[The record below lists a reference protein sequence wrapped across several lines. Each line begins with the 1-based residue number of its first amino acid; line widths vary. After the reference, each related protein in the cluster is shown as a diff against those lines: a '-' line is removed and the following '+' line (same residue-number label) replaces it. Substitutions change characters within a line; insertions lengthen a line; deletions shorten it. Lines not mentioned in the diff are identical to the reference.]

1 MRLQSL
7 RHHVPLTFLTSLLS
21 GLVFLTAPAA
31 QAAPFAYISNYG
43 TNGTGN
49 TVSVIDTAT
58 NTVTATVTVGHGPYG
73 VGVTPDGAR
82 VYVANQFSD
91 TISVISTATN
101 TVIATLAVGSRP
113 FGVAVTP
120 DGARVYIPNF
130 FSANVSVVSTAT
142 NTVIATVALAG
153 GSTPSGV
160 AITPDG
166 ARVYVVSG
174 NMNVVNGNTLN
185 AVSVISTA
193 TNAVIATVAVG
204 SGSDPI
210 GMAIT
215 PDGARVYVA
224 NVSSSVGTV
233 SVISTAT
240 NTVIA
245 TVVVGVT
252 PFGVAV
258 TPDGTRV
265 YVSDF
270 NNASVSVISTA
281 TNIVTATIG
290 VGALPAG
297 VAITPDGARVY
308 VTNSGNADVSVISTA
323 TNTVTATVPV
333 GIGPRGLGLFII
345 PPACVWAPAGMVA
358 WWSLDEKSGT
368 TVADRVG
375 GFDGTAQ
382 PGNIGGPGP
391 ATSASGPPTFPF
403 PAGKVGTSLS
413 FTGTQRVEVLTNPAL
428 EPGVG
433 DFTIDAWVIYAA
445 AGTGNVLTIVAKGST
460 SAPGYLLNIQD
471 VSTTQGLLKFFVF
484 GPSSAPILTANMA
497 PQTWHHVAAT
507 LQRGTAQNMALYI
520 DGALVGSGPV
530 GSGGSVSNT
539 LPLFIGGDVASKGE
553 IAVDEVELFNRALS
567 QPEIQG
573 IFDAGPAGKCK
584 CVSPPSGMVSWWPL
598 DETGGTIVNDIVGSN
613 NGTPKAGPVGSGG
626 PTPASGMVAGALSF
640 NGTSDFVQVP
650 NAPNLNFGTGALS
663 IDAWIKIPPRHGT
676 NVMPIVEKEVI
687 GFPNSSPYGYNFY
700 VRNGHLGFSI
710 SSDFN
715 ITPHGSIHA
724 EETTI
729 DLADDLWHHVA
740 VTVLLNPALGTLFI
754 DGAPLP
760 TPFSTTAFAGFTADN
775 LGNLFIGSANALIRI
790 SSNAYFEGS
799 IDEIEIFR
807 RPLAPTEIHDI
818 YRAGSAGKCKLACV
832 SPPSGMVAWWTLD
845 ETPGSTVIHDI
856 WPNHLNGTPVP
867 SPVGPPGSGPNSL
880 AGQYVNDS
888 LYLGFSYVD
897 VPDSPHLNFFP
908 PGGTGEFSIDAW
920 INTFRFTNGV
930 GITLPV
936 VDKTVV
942 VGSKVTGYALY
953 LYPPATGGPS
963 QLAFTLGDGTVALTG
978 PPSLLSPY
986 PPDGA
991 WHHVTVTVARP
1002 SLASAAVTLYVDG
1015 VPSSATISVANTN
1028 NSADLWIGKGRLG
1041 SLLGMGNGS
1050 EFAIDEVEIFN
1061 GVLTPQ
1067 DVLEVYNAHS
1077 VGKCRQRGYGRVEPA
1092 PGPGISPK
1100 KIRP

>member
-1 MRLQSL
+1 MDLPADWEYGERNSEGGTMKAMTRIGPGRHCTRFL
-7 RHHVPLTFLTSLLS
+7 RTVRVFIETALLATIL
-21 GLVFLTAPAA
+21 GVLPAA
-31 QAAPFAYISNYG
+31 ERAEAQGGTPVRVVSLAPCQTSGQALEADLSTGLNISPGQQDPQWQITAAPPTQTGPFPAYG
-43 TNGTGN
+43 TNPL
-49 TVSVIDTAT
+49 TAW
-58 NTVTATVTVGHGPYG
+58 VAP
-73 VGVTPDGAR
+73 TP
-82 VYVANQFSD
+82 
-91 TISVISTATN
+91 
-101 TVIATLAVGSRP
+101 P
-113 FGVAVTP
+113 
-120 DGARVYIPNF
+120 
-130 FSANVSVVSTAT
+130 
-142 NTVIATVALAG
+142 ALWIQRIQN
-153 GSTPSGV
+153 STPWGDSPGNYTYRLQVNLNLSLYSSVKIVGNYSADNSAYVQLNGTYQTACPGNSCFHSLHPLSINSGFVSGV
-160 AITPDG
+160 NDLDIIVNNLNDG
-166 ARVYVVSG
+166 S
-174 NMNVVNGNTLN
+174 
-185 AVSVISTA
+185 
-193 TNAVIATVAVG
+193 
-204 SGSDPI
+204 
-210 GMAIT
+210 
-215 PDGARVYVA
+215 
-224 NVSSSVGTV
+224 
-233 SVISTAT
+233 
-240 NTVIA
+240 
-245 TVVVGVT
+245 
-252 PFGVAV
+252 
-258 TPDGTRV
+258 
-265 YVSDF
+265 
-270 NNASVSVISTA
+270 
-281 TNIVTATIG
+281 
-290 VGALPAG
+290 PAG
-297 VAITPDGARVY
+297 LLVEAKVQ
-308 VTNSGNADVSVISTA
+308 A
-323 TNTVTATVPV
+323 TC
-333 GIGPRGLGLFII
+333 R
-345 PPACVWAPAGMVA
+345 ACAWAPAGMVA
-358 WWSLDEKSGT
+358 WWPLDETSGT
-368 TVADRVG
+368 NVADRVG

-382 PGNIGGPGP
+382 PGSIGGAGP

-403 PAGKVGTSLS
+403 PAGKVATSLS

-484 GPSSAPILTANMA
+484 GPSSAPILTANIA

-507 LQRGTAQNMALYI
+507 LQRGTAQNMALYL

-539 LPLFIGGDVASKGE
+539 LPLFIGDDVASKGE

-573 IFDAGPAGKCK
+573 IFDAGSAGKCK

-598 DETGGTIVNDIVGSN
+598 DETGGTIVHDIVGSN

-626 PTPASGMVAGALSF
+626 PTHASGMVAGALSF

-650 NAPNLNFGTGALS
+650 NGPNLNFGTGALS
-663 IDAWIKIPPRHGT
+663 IDAWIKIPPRPGT

-775 LGNLFIGSANALIRI
+775 LGDLFIGSANALIRI

-799 IDEIEIFR
+799 IDEVEIFR

-832 SPPSGMVAWWTLD
+832 SPPSGIVAWWTLD

-856 WPNHLNGTPVP
+856 WSNHLDGTPVP

-888 LYLGFSYVD
+888 LYFAGGYVD
-897 VPDSPHLNFFP
+897 VPDSPHLNFFAL
-908 PGGTGEFSIDAW
+908 GGNGEFSIDAW
-920 INTFRFTNGV
+920 LWNPGGTNGSHQFAA
-930 GITLPV
+930 IYPV
-936 VDKTVV
+936 VDKTAVS
-942 VGSKVTGYALY
+942 GSYVTGYALY
-953 LYPPATGGPS
+953 LYYPTFGGPP
-963 QLAFTLGDGTVALTG
+963 QLAFTLGDGTVAATA

-986 PPDGA
+986 PSDRA
-991 WHHVTVTVARP
+991 WHFLTVTVARP
-1002 SLASAAVTLYVDG
+1002 SQSPLSAAVTLYVDG
-1015 VPSSATISVANTN
+1015 VSWSATTPVANTDN
-1028 NSADLWIGKGRLG
+1028 NADLWIAKGRLG
-1041 SLLGMGNGS
+1041 SVLGANYVD
-1050 EFAIDEVEIFN
+1050 EFAIDELEIFN
-1061 GVLTPQ
+1061 RALTSQEVLG
-1067 DVLEVYNAHS
+1067 LYHAHS
-1077 VGKCRQRGYGRVEPA
+1077 VGKCRQRGYSRVEPA